1 MSSVV
6 TAVTGSAVAGAVA
19 GSAIVG
25 AGASYL
31 SSTAQA
37 DAAGEASDA
46 EVQAN
51 RENIA
56 FQKAIFNQ
64 QREDAAPWREIG
76 ASSLKKL
83 KQGVESGSYNPG
95 SFDFNFE
102 ADPGYQFRKEE
113 GMNALDA
120 SAASRGRLQSGAQAR
135 ATTRYASNLA
145 SQEYGNAFNRSLTE
159 YKTDASRKQGQFNRL
174 ASLSRVGQVA
184 NQNTSTA
191 RGQMARSVGQSTQ
204 ATGIALARGA
214 RGQGQARSSG
224 YQNMAA
230 ATNQGVQNYL
240 LYDMLGSG

>member
-1 MSSVV
+1 MSGIA
-6 TAVTGSAVAGAVA
+6 TAVVGSAVIGGVVA
-19 GSAIVG
+19 SKSASKQAKAEG
-25 AGASYL
+25 QA
-31 SSTAQA
+31 A
-37 DAAGEASDA
+37 DAQVASNA
-46 EVQAN
+46 Q
-51 RENIA
+51 NIA
-56 FQKAIFNQ
+56 FQKEMFEQ

-204 ATGIALARGA
+204 ATGNALARGA